1 MSMNVLD
8 EDKSDNYEY
17 YEMKKVLTKVSEM
30 RSQEEDNSAASRSEQ
45 APGRVD
51 RAADFS
57 LSKKQFLL
65 RELD

>member
-1 MSMNVLD
+1 MSKNVLD

-45 APGRVD
+45 TPGRVGS
-51 RAADFS
+51 AADFS